1 MAEAFSNGGVSFH
14 YGYVICEFLAQ
25 ELDCSSGTGI
35 VGVGL
40 PLAME
45 AQAPIKVEVEPLSS
59 TLEALKAW
67 FEKIM
72 EVHGGPGQYLAKKY
86 ATMACRKQLCST
98 IKTMVPFLLLFVTF
112 CYFLLLFVT

>member
-25 ELDCSSGTGI
+25 ELDCSSGTGV

-45 AQAPIKVEVEPLSS
+45 AQAPIKVESS
-59 TLEALKAW
+59 MAL
-67 FEKIM
+67 
-72 EVHGGPGQYLAKKY
+72 LAIDSTGKTSKKSI
-86 ATMACRKQLCST
+86 LLHS
-98 IKTMVPFLLLFVTF
+98 VPAVGLVGAHLLARSFSR
-112 CYFLLLFVT
+112 

>member
-45 AQAPIKVEVEPLSS
+45 AQAPIKVESS
-59 TLEALKAW
+59 MAL
-67 FEKIM
+67 
-72 EVHGGPGQYLAKKY
+72 LAIDSTGKTSKK
-86 ATMACRKQLCST
+86 KSILLHS
-98 IKTMVPFLLLFVTF
+98 VPAVGLVGAHLLARSFSR
-112 CYFLLLFVT
+112 

>member
-1 MAEAFSNGGVSFH
+1 MAEAFSNGGVSFL

-45 AQAPIKVEVEPLSS
+45 AQAPIKVESS
-59 TLEALKAW
+59 TPEALKAW
-67 FEKIM
+67 FENIM
-72 EVHGGPGQYLAKKY
+72 EVHGGPGQYLAKK
-86 ATMACRKQLCST
+86 
-98 IKTMVPFLLLFVTF
+98 
-112 CYFLLLFVT
+112 

>member
-45 AQAPIKVEVEPLSS
+45 AQAPIKVESS
-59 TLEALKAW
+59 MALLAIDSTGKTSKQHTVTQCAS
-67 FEKIM
+67 
-72 EVHGGPGQYLAKKY
+72 GGVGW
-86 ATMACRKQLCST
+86 S
-98 IKTMVPFLLLFVTF
+98 PFILQEFLFMT
-112 CYFLLLFVT
+112 

>member
-45 AQAPIKVEVEPLSS
+45 AQAPIKVESSMALLAIDSTGKTSKKKHTVTQCASSGVGWSPFIGQELLSL
-59 TLEALKAW
+59 T
-67 FEKIM
+67 
-72 EVHGGPGQYLAKKY
+72 
-86 ATMACRKQLCST
+86 
-98 IKTMVPFLLLFVTF
+98 
-112 CYFLLLFVT
+112 